1 MSASTELTQAR
12 VAFAA
17 GDAARAYALA
27 QQLIARDRDDVAAL
41 SIAANAAMQ
50 LQRLDDADVALNELL
65 RLRPDDA
72 AIARSRSRL
81 LNRIGHRDAEQQD
94 LTTAAQRWRN
104 ALRLWPDNDDAAF
117 NLVLHGAATLDDD
130 EAIQILQGMLARNP
144 DDLGAR
150 RLLAEIERN
159 RGDTGGARQ
168 HLHAL
173 DDATLRVSEM
183 RALVLTLNDTDLIER
198 SLPESLEAARVV
210 DIGQAAFATL
220 STLQDTVAAQTL
232 TSALE
237 RRHPYGGESP
247 TLRLALA
254 RELSLP
260 ALHADR
266 ESIFAARRN
275 FERGLSRL
283 TFGYSAERLRSCAP
297 RLAQLNWSN
306 FLLAYHCEDDLA
318 LQSRYGD
325 WLCMAAATL
334 RPDLAHPNTQR
345 KPGPP
350 RIGLLSGHW
359 HLSTAGSYFASWI
372 DALALPEFDTQ
383 VFALGPRFDVFTDA
397 LESRCRHFVRLDGDI
412 DRAAEII
419 RDADLDLLIY
429 PELGMDTRL
438 LPLAAL
444 RLARCQWAGW
454 GHPVSTGLASID
466 AFLSCA
472 DMEPSDAVAHY
483 RESLLL
489 LPDLGTRYHMPPRP
503 QRHDREALG
512 LPPGKLIVVPQ
523 SLFKIHPDNDAVLH
537 DLLALQPD
545 ANVLMF
551 ATTSRLEVHLLR
563 QRLLKRLG
571 STLFRRLLFYPMVSR
586 SRFLELLA
594 CADLM
599 LDNLHWSG
607 GNTSLD
613 ALRSGLPIATARSR
627 FMRGRQSAA
636 MLQALGLDTAIAA
649 TPNDLA
655 GLAHS
660 MLRGE
665 PMHPDQ
671 DRLEA
676 YLSSDRPARALQGLA
691 RQAVAG
697 VV

>member
-1 MSASTELTQAR
+1 MSTASELAQAR
-12 VAFAA
+12 AAFAA
-17 GDAARAYALA
+17 GDTERAYALA
-27 QQLIARDRDDVAAL
+27 QRMIARDRDDVGAL

-50 LQRLDDADVALNELL
+50 LQRLDDANVALEKLL

-94 LTTAAQRWRN
+94 LIAAALRWRS
-104 ALRLWPDNDDAAF
+104 ALSLWPDNDDAAF

-130 EAIQILQGMLARNP
+130 EAIGILQKLLLRKP

-159 RGDTGGARQ
+159 RGDSGNARQ
-168 HLHAL
+168 RLIAL
-173 DDATLRVSEM
+173 DDTALRGSEM
-183 RALVLTLNDTDLIER
+183 RALALTLNDSELIER
-198 SLPESLEAARVV
+198 SLPAPLEAARVA

-220 STLQDTVAAQTL
+220 STLHDTAATQTL
-232 TSALE
+232 TSVLE

-247 TLRLALA
+247 SLRLALA

-266 ESIFAARRN
+266 DGIFAARRN
-275 FERGLSRL
+275 FDQGLSRL
-283 TFGYSAERLRSCAP
+283 AFDYSAERLRSCAP

-334 RPDLAHPNTQR
+334 RPELAPPNAQR

-372 DALALPEFDTQ
+372 DALTLPEFDTQ
-383 VFALGPRFDVFTDA
+383 VFALGPRFDAFTDT
-397 LESRCRHFVRLDGDI
+397 LESRCRRFVRLQGDI
-412 DRAAEII
+412 DSAAEII
-419 RDADLDLLIY
+419 RNADLDLLIY

-472 DMEPSDAVAHY
+472 DMEPSDAAAHY

-512 LPPGKLIVVPQ
+512 LPSGKLIVVPQ

-537 DLLALQPD
+537 ELLALQPD
-545 ANVLMF
+545 ARVLMF

-571 STLFRRLLFYPMVSR
+571 PTLFRRLQFYPMVSR

-613 ALRSGLPIATARSR
+613 ALRSGLPIATTRSR

-636 MLQALGLDTAIAA
+636 MLQALGLDAAIADA
-649 TPNDLA
+649 PADLA
-655 GLAHS
+655 ILAHR
-660 MLRGE
+660 MLHDE
-665 PMHPDQ
+665 PMRPNQ
-671 DRLEA
+671 QRLEA
-676 YLSSDRPARALQGLA
+676 YLNSDRPAQALQGLA
-691 RQAVAG
+691 RRAVAG